1 MIICN
6 GMNINK
12 KINNKTTDLNKDI
25 IMNTV
30 LNNKT
35 NRTLVNDNAH
45 LTTIE
50 NIRKNKNDITLKND
64 NYITAIVNGS
74 ININTFPT
82 DSTTMRLGGS
92 SQPNIPSWAA
102 YGNMLSL
109 VSPGSDT
116 AVQIL
121 SGYDNEDIG
130 FRSGSKKTLPSRDFV
145 KFFHENN
152 CPTAE
157 QVGAAVALTNGQSGL
172 AYNMRSDGTWA
183 EAISDAPHDNKQ
195 YVRENGH
202 WAEVTAVSSGSDG
215 VDKSS
220 WVEASSMGIVYNDAK
235 KAAANASILKNAA
248 AKQVVRLAFTDNV
261 YFDTTGGEI
270 VIRYGLEFQG
280 CLGKKIHWVGS
291 PVTIN
296 GDDCLSAMTMPNVA
310 EMPYYHE
317 TNCYHVTTGKLNF
330 IEGDGWGGYRGI
342 ISRDC
347 NYDGSF
353 RYKFLGKEQ
362 HPTKGNPNS
371 STSTF
376 KGDYAGFGEV
386 IFDNLTLT
394 NSRHQAF
401 LGANQFPYE
410 RIVFR
415 NVVMRNCSRGLYSG
429 GITNT
434 HPWYLDVQKAMRNM
448 VVEGLDW
455 ENSADFWAGEDNNSG
470 AYITSLLWEGNRL
483 IFTNA
488 RIRGVKVRPHA
499 NNKGARALSPVYL
512 GGIRAEMRDCETVN
526 MYNFKPDGSTNT
538 CIFLKKVRNA
548 LINNIEH
555 RFEENF
561 FRDMEAD
568 FGVTVDNTQGTFI
581 SYSPEPGAPWDDS
594 VNYGSEPA
602 ESIIIR
608 NAKCWLPKLLRTADI
623 STQIVGSYEITDCDF
638 ESPDNGYNSDG
649 RMSGAFTFLTVNWW
663 DNSKYSSDNQMV
675 NRRAVFKGNRV
686 YTPNNTAGKLAYI
699 NIRDM
704 RQHRNGGYIIDISN
718 NDITANCLK
727 ELQLTCNSGAEFK
740 AQDCIINQL
749 TLNNRVHIVNST
761 QNDVTPRHDVFV
773 AGNKVP
779 KVIRLDMGG
788 NYSST
793 AKNALLGRIQQNV
806 FGVDMTTGKY
816 RMTYAEVA
824 GSTPGIML
832 MNATRPSNG
841 CMQNKIHDYNGTMT
855 TKTGCFDFYARIEI
869 SNVNIEKETCTI
881 GYFHPS
887 TKKWTQTQWDA
898 TKNDS
903 SFEIMINSK
912 ERFSN
917 DSESSPLKARIGRR
931 SSALTLMLY
940 PNYGDSDYASV
951 LDVELN
957 INQY

>member
-1 MIICN
+1 MTN
-6 GMNINK
+6 YINK
-12 KINNKTTDLNKDI
+12 NVKNTTINNEK
-25 IMNTV
+25 
-30 LNNKT
+30 
-35 NRTLVNDNAH
+35 
-45 LTTIE
+45 
-50 NIRKNKNDITLKND
+50 
-64 NYITAIVNGS
+64 YITAIVDG
-74 ININTFPT
+74 NIDVNSFPI

-92 SQPNIPSWAA
+92 SQPNIPLWAT
-102 YGNMLSL
+102 YGNLLSL

-116 AVQIL
+116 SFQIL
-121 SGYDNEDIG
+121 SAYNNDDIG

-152 CPTAE
+152 VPTAG
-157 QVGAAVALTNGQSGL
+157 QVGAAVELTNGKPGFV
-172 AYNMRSDGTWA
+172 YNMRSDGKWT
-183 EAISDAPHDNKQ
+183 EAIGEAPRDNKE
-195 YVRENGH
+195 YVRKNGN
-202 WAEVTAVSSGSDG
+202 WTEAKLVSTP
-215 VDKSS
+215 DKGLNKPA
-220 WVEASSMGIVYNDAK
+220 WIDASAIGLIYNDAE
-235 KAAANASILKNAA
+235 KAATNALILKNLA
-248 AKQVVRLAFTDNV
+248 AKQVVRLAFTDTV
-261 YFDTTGGEI
+261 YFDTTAGEI
-270 VIRYGLEFQG
+270 VIRYGLELHG

-291 PVTIN
+291 PISTN
-296 GDDCLSAMTMPNVA
+296 GEDCLNAMTMPNVA
-310 EMPYYHE
+310 EMPYYCE
-317 TNCYHVTTGKLNF
+317 TNCYHVTTGKVDF

-347 NYDGSF
+347 SYEGSF
-353 RYKFLGKEQ
+353 RYKFHGKEQ

-371 STSTF
+371 STYSF

-386 IFDNLTLT
+386 IFDNLTLS
-394 NSRHQAF
+394 NSHHLAF

-415 NVVMRNCSRGLYSG
+415 NVVMRNCTRGLYSG

-434 HPWYLDVQKAMRNM
+434 HPWYLEVQKAMRNL
-448 VVEGLDW
+448 VVDGLDW

-470 AYITSLLWEGNRL
+470 AYVTSLLWEGNRL
-483 IFTNA
+483 VFTNA
-488 RIRGVKVRPHA
+488 RIRSVKVRPHA

-512 GGIRAEMRDCETVN
+512 GGIRAEIRDCETVN

-561 FRDMEAD
+561 FSDMKNK
-568 FGVTVDNTQGTFI
+568 FNVTVDNTQGTFI

-608 NAKCWLPKLLRTADI
+608 NAKCWLPKLLRTADV

-638 ESPDNGYNSDG
+638 ESPDNGHNSNG
-649 RMSGAFTFLTVNWW
+649 QMSGAFTFLTVNWW
-663 DNSKYSSDNQMV
+663 DNSQYVSDNQMV
-675 NRRAVFKGNRV
+675 NRRAIFKRNRV

-718 NDITANCLK
+718 NDITANSLK
-727 ELQLTCNSGAEFK
+727 ELQLTCTSGDKFK
-740 AQDCIINQL
+740 PEQCIINQL
-749 TLNNRVHIVNST
+749 TVNNRVHIVDST
-761 QNDVTPRHDVFV
+761 QNDVKPRHDVFV

-779 KVIRLDMGG
+779 KIIRLDMGG
-788 NYSST
+788 NYTST
-793 AKNALLGRIQQNV
+793 VKNGLLGRIQQNV
-806 FGVDMTTGKY
+806 FGSDMTAGKF
-816 RMTYAEVA
+816 RISYAEVA
-824 GSTPGIML
+824 GSTPGIIL

-841 CMQNKIHDYNGTMT
+841 CLQNKTHDYNGTMT
-855 TKTGCFDFYARIEI
+855 TKAGCFDFYTRIEI
-869 SNVNIEKETCTI
+869 SNVNIKQETCTI

-887 TKKWTQTQWDA
+887 TKQWTQTQWDA

-903 SFEIMINSK
+903 SFEILVNSK
-912 ERFSN
+912 DRFSN
-917 DSESSPLKARIGRR
+917 GTDNTPLRARIGRR

-940 PNYGDSDYASV
+940 PSYGDDDYSSV
-951 LDVELN
+951 LDMELN

>member
-1 MIICN
+1 MKN
-6 GMNINK
+6 EINENVK
-12 KINNKTTDLNKDI
+12 NTILNTEK
-25 IMNTV
+25 
-30 LNNKT
+30 
-35 NRTLVNDNAH
+35 
-45 LTTIE
+45 
-50 NIRKNKNDITLKND
+50 
-64 NYITAIVNGS
+64 YITAIVDRDID
-74 ININTFPT
+74 INSFPV

-92 SQPNIPSWAA
+92 TQPNIPSWAT

-116 AVQIL
+116 AIQIL

-152 CPTAE
+152 IPTVE
-157 QVGAAVALTNGQSGL
+157 QVGAAIALTNGQPGL
-172 AYNMRSDGTWA
+172 VYNMRADGTWT

-202 WAEVTAVSSGSDG
+202 WTEATLTPSLSD
-215 VDKSS
+215 DLNKPL
-220 WVEASSMGIVYNDAK
+220 WLEASTIGLIYNDPN
-235 KAAANASILKNAA
+235 KAAANALLLKNLT

-261 YFDTTGGEI
+261 YFDTTASEI
-270 VIRYGLEFQG
+270 VIRYGLEIHG
-280 CLGKKIHWVGS
+280 CLGKKIHWTGS
-291 PVTIN
+291 PIN
-296 GDDCLSAMTMPNVA
+296 IDGDDCLNAMSMPNVA
-310 EMPYYHE
+310 EMPYYCE
-317 TNCYHVTTGKLNF
+317 TNCHHVTTGKLNF
-330 IEGDGWGGYRGI
+330 IAGDGWGGYRGI
-342 ISRDC
+342 VSRDC

-353 RYKFLGKEQ
+353 RYKFIGKEQ
-362 HPTKGNPNS
+362 HPTQGNPNS
-371 STSTF
+371 SKYTF
-376 KGDYAGFGEV
+376 KGAYAGFGEV

-394 NSRHQAF
+394 NSRHLAF
-401 LGANQFPYE
+401 FGANQFPYE

-448 VVEGLDW
+448 IVEGLDW
-455 ENSADFWAGEDNNSG
+455 ENSTDFWAGEDNNTG
-470 AYITSLLWEGNRL
+470 AYITSILWEGNRL
-483 IFTNA
+483 IFSNV
-488 RIRGVKVRPHA
+488 RIRGVKVRPHPD
-499 NNKGARALSPVYL
+499 NNGARALSPVYL
-512 GGIRAEMRDCETVN
+512 AGIRVEMHDCETVN

-548 LINNIEH
+548 LIYNIEH

-561 FRDMEAD
+561 FSYIENK
-568 FGVTVDNTQGTFI
+568 FEVTADNTQGTFL

-594 VNYGSEPA
+594 VSYGSEPA

-608 NAKCWLPKLLRTADI
+608 NVKCWLPKLSRTADI
-623 STQIVGSYEITDCDF
+623 STQIVGSYEITGCDF
-638 ESPDNGYNSDG
+638 ESPDNGYNSNG
-649 RMSGAFTFLTVNWW
+649 QTSGAFTFLTVNWW
-663 DNSKYSSDNQMV
+663 DNSKYLTDNQMV
-675 NRRAVFKGNRV
+675 NRRAIFKGNRV

-699 NIRDM
+699 NIRDT

-727 ELQLTCNSGAEFK
+727 ELQLSCSAGTDFK
-740 AQDCIINQL
+740 PEDCIVNQI
-749 TLNNRVHIVNST
+749 TLNNRVHIVDST
-761 QNDVTPRHDVFV
+761 QNDVKPRHDVFI

-788 NYSST
+788 NYSSS

-806 FGVDMTTGKY
+806 FGADMTTGKF
-816 RMTYAEVA
+816 RISYAEVA
-824 GSTPGIML
+824 GSTPGIIV

-841 CMQNKIHDYNGTMT
+841 CLENKTHDYNGTMT
-855 TKTGCFDFYARIEI
+855 TKAGCFDFYVRIEI
-869 SNVNIEKETCTI
+869 SNVNIEKETCTL

-898 TKNDS
+898 TKSDS
-903 SFEIMINSK
+903 SFEILLNSK
-912 ERFSN
+912 DRFSN
-917 DSESSPLKARIGRR
+917 GSESSPLRARIGRR
-931 SSALTLMLY
+931 ASALTLLLY
-940 PNYGDSDYASV
+940 PNYGDSDYSSV
-951 LDVELN
+951 LDMELN

>member
-1 MIICN
+1 
-6 GMNINK
+6 MNTIKKTNKNVNTNNTSANNDVYIEDISDINK
-12 KINNKTTDLNKDI
+12 PIVDKQLNSDVYFTAYSDSKMDINLFPESSS
-25 IMNTV
+25 
-30 LNNKT
+30 
-35 NRTLVNDNAH
+35 
-45 LTTIE
+45 TI
-50 NIRKNKNDITLKND
+50 
-64 NYITAIVNGS
+64 
-74 ININTFPT
+74 
-82 DSTTMRLGGS
+82 RLGGN
-92 SQPNIPSWAA
+92 SQPNIPSWAT

-109 VSPGSDT
+109 VSPGADT

-121 SGYDNEDIG
+121 SGYDNDNIG
-130 FRSGSKKTLPSRDFV
+130 FRSGNKKTLPSRDFV

-152 CPTAE
+152 CPTAD
-157 QVGAAVALTNGQSGL
+157 QVGAAVALTNSQPGSV
-172 AYNMRSDGTWA
+172 YNMRSDGSWA
-183 EAISDAPHDNKQ
+183 EAINDAPHDNKQ
-195 YVRENGH
+195 YVRENGN
-202 WAEVTAVSSGSDG
+202 WTEVTALPNVGDG
-215 VDKSS
+215 EDKSL
-220 WVEASSMGIVYNDAK
+220 WVEASSMGIIYNDAK

-261 YFDTTGGEI
+261 YFDTTAGEI
-270 VIRYGLEFQG
+270 VIRYGLELHG

-291 PVTIN
+291 PITTN
-296 GDDCLSAMTMPNVA
+296 SDDCLSVMTMPNVA
-310 EMPYYHE
+310 EMPYYCE
-317 TNCYHVTTGKLNF
+317 TNCFHVTTGKLTF

-353 RYKFLGKEQ
+353 RYKFFGKEQ

-371 STSTF
+371 STYTF

-394 NSRHQAF
+394 NSRHLAF
-401 LGANQFPYE
+401 FGANQFPYE

-434 HPWYLDVQKAMRNM
+434 NPWYLDVQKAMRNM

-455 ENSADFWAGEDNNSG
+455 ENSADFWAGEDNNT
-470 AYITSLLWEGNRL
+470 AVYVTPLLWEGNRL
-483 IFTNA
+483 IYTNA
-488 RIRGVKVRPHA
+488 RIRGVKVRSHA

-526 MYNFKPDGSTNT
+526 MYNFNPDGSTNT

-555 RFEENF
+555 RYEENF

-568 FGVTVDNTQGTFI
+568 FGVTVDNTQGMFI

-638 ESPDNGYNSDG
+638 ESPDNGYNSNG
-649 RMSGAFTFLTVNWW
+649 RMSGAFTFLTVSWW
-663 DNSKYSSDNQMV
+663 DNSKYLVDNQMV
-675 NRRAVFKGNRV
+675 NRRAIFKGNRV
-686 YTPNNTAGKLAYI
+686 YTPNNTAGKLAYVD
-699 NIRDM
+699 IRDM
-704 RQHRNGGYIIDISN
+704 RQHRNGGYVIDISN

-727 ELQLTCNSGAEFK
+727 ELQLTCTSGSEFK
-740 AQDCIINQL
+740 AQDCIINQV

-761 QNDVTPRHDVFV
+761 QNDITPRHDVFV

-788 NYSST
+788 HYSST
-793 AKNALLGRIQQNV
+793 AKNALLGRVQQNV
-806 FGVDMTTGKY
+806 FGADMTTGKF
-816 RMTYAEVA
+816 RITYAEVTGA
-824 GSTPGIML
+824 TPGITL

-841 CMQNKIHDYNGTMT
+841 CLQNKVHDYNGTMT
-855 TKTGCFDFYARIEI
+855 TKAGCFDFYTRVEI
-869 SNVNIEKETCTI
+869 TNVNIEKETCTI

-887 TKKWTQTQWDA
+887 TKKWTKIEWDA

-903 SFEIMINSK
+903 SFEILVNSK
-912 ERFSN
+912 NRFGN
-917 DSESSPLKARIGRR
+917 DNESSPIKARIGRR
-931 SSALTLMLY
+931 SSALTMTLY
-940 PNYGDSDYASV
+940 PNYGDSNYSSV
-951 LDVELN
+951 VDVELN